1 MQGAHV
7 QSLVRELR
15 STILRGMAKKKKKRY
30 IECVL
35 CAGPSVEE
43 KVTLPS

>member
-15 STILRGMAKKKKKRY
+15 STILRGMAKKKKKG
-30 IECVL
+30 ILSVCSVL
-35 CAGPSVEE
+35 GPVW
-43 KVTLPS
+43 KRR